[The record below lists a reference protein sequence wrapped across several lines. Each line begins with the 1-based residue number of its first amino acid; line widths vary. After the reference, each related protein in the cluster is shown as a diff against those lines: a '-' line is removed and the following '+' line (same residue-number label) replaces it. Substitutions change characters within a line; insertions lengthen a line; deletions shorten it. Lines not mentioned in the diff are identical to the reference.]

1 MHFEGF
7 RITPPPALL
16 TSAPVGQ
23 AAAQEGSSQALQTIT
38 LYPRSTP
45 PMLETWIADL
55 DNPPSLNLREQ
66 ANMQD
71 MQAHTLLNICYVE
84 PRHAGQKTA
93 RVEYLPFIIIFVLNR

>member
-71 MQAHTLLNICYVE
+71 MQPTHFSTSVTLSLGMPARK
-84 PRHAGQKTA
+84 PRG
-93 RVEYLPFIIIFVLNR
+93 